1 MRFYDTVSLACAPVE
16 NFVRA
21 RCVAGE
27 VKIVARTEKEEWSAD
42 DDARTRGISVGVGGV
57 GGGGGGGGIG
67 GGVGGSAKLA
77 DAPALHGYL
86 LPESAAAAK
95 PGTNEF
101 NQPDRVIHATS
112 KEVKTRRDNKSTGGS
127 KG

>member
-1 MRFYDTVSLACAPVE
+1 MRFYDTVGPACAPVE

-27 VKIVARTEKEEWSAD
+27 VKIVARTAEEEWSAN
-42 DDARTRGISVGVGGV
+42 DDARTRGISVGGGVSVVGV

-67 GGVGGSAKLA
+67 GSVGGSAKLA
-77 DAPALHGYL
+77 DAPALLGYL
-86 LPESAAAAK
+86 LPESAAAAE

-101 NQPDRVIHATS
+101 DHVRLM
-112 KEVKTRRDNKSTGGS
+112 
-127 KG
+127 